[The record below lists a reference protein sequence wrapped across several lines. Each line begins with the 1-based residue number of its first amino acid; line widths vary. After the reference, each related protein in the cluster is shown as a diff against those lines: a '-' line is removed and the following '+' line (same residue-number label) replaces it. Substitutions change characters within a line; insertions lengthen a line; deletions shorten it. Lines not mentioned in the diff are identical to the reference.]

1 MHHLEPK
8 RSSPKQSR
16 QRRQCSEWM
25 LIMKNNISRP
35 NLQFSSSKARQAGI
49 SLLEVLISIVI
60 IAIGIL
66 GLAGLQARATNAEFE
81 SYQRSQAIILANDMV
96 DRIRMNRANKGSF
109 KNISDS
115 TTGTGYLGTTGD
127 DSYAVSCP
135 GSTQAEID
143 LCEWN
148 DLLQG
153 SNETLGTDQ
162 VGAMIGA
169 RGCIFYDST
178 TEVSGIADTGLFTV
192 AVAWQGASDTV
203 APTVNCGNG
212 LYGSET
218 KRRVVTMSFRLAKL
232 S

>member
-1 MHHLEPK
+1 M
-8 RSSPKQSR
+8 Q
-16 QRRQCSEWM
+16 
-25 LIMKNNISRP
+25 NISQQYLHHQNNRFK
-35 NLQFSSSKARQAGI
+35 QQGI
-49 SLLEVLISIVI
+49 SLIEVLVSIII

-81 SYQRSQAIILANDMV
+81 SYQRSQAIILVNDMA

-115 TTGTGYLGTTGD
+115 TTGTGYLGTTGT
-127 DSYAVSCP
+127 DSYALTCP
-135 GSTQAEID
+135 GSSQAEID

-153 SNETLGTDQ
+153 SNETLGTNQ

-169 RGCIFYDST
+169 RGCIFYDAS
-178 TEVSGIADTGLFTV
+178 TEVGASSGTGIADTGLFTV

-203 APTVNCGNG
+203 ASSVNCGNG

-218 KRRVVTMSFRLAKL
+218 KRRVVSMSFRLAYLK
-232 S
+232 